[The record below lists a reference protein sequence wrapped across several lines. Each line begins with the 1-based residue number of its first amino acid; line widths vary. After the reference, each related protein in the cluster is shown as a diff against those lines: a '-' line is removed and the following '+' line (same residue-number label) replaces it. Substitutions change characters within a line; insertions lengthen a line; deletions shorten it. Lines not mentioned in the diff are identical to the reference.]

1 VTPEAVVLRAG
12 AAALVAFPTGLL
24 LIPVMIALARR
35 LNFVAAPRKDRWG
48 SRPTAL
54 MGGVAIYA
62 AASLAVF
69 AAVPDFR
76 PLAGLYLA
84 GTAMFVVGL
93 IDDIFT
99 LGPHYKLLA
108 QVVAACILVA
118 FGVHFAFAGHP
129 LFSIA
134 LTLLFVVGITNAIN
148 LLDNMDGLAAGVSAI
163 AAIVIAAG
171 AFQTGN
177 APGAVGA
184 SAIAGAA
191 LAFLAFNFHPAKVF
205 MGDCG
210 SMFLG
215 LALAVLAIQTSAS
228 TSTNLAGAVLFP
240 CMALAIP
247 IFDTCFVTVMRRAH
261 GRAISQ
267 GGCDH
272 SSHRLVKLGLSEP
285 QAVVLLYGATLLVG
299 LMGIAAMR
307 YDAPY
312 LMAAGVLAAAWMLV
326 LGKFLAQAE
335 VYAAESSGTGHAGG
349 GQTPV
354 VLFAGRM
361 YKKQTATALI
371 DMLLAFA
378 ASIITGLI
386 CFRGGAG
393 EVEFSAGI
401 PWMVAISAGTLA
413 AAGVY
418 RGVWRHL
425 MPVQAIRIAAG
436 SAAAGTGSA
445 AVTLLMGN
453 PPAAAASCGAVYGLL
468 LIGLLIGTRGMYL
481 AMNRVLRK
489 RPTGRW
495 LIVAPNNL
503 PSEEVLGLVRDSGR
517 SEPPSGI
524 VTLGVAPWSEIAG
537 IANLGPLEALERIVA
552 DLDPAAILVAGRET
566 PARVAETCR
575 MRGMDCHVADLAGG
589 HH

>member
-1 VTPEAVVLRAG
+1 MSLAVGLVLTPLVI
-12 AAALVAFPTGLL
+12 AAARGTGLVAK
-24 LIPVMIALARR
+24 
-35 LNFVAAPRKDRWG
+35 PRADRWS

-54 MGGVAIYA
+54 MGGIAIFAASAASVGVMMPANQWLLAAGA
-62 AASLAVF
+62 AAALIFLIGVLDD
-69 AAVPDFR
+69 VRTLR
-76 PLAGLYLA
+76 PQ
-84 GTAMFVVGL
+84 
-93 IDDIFT
+93 
-99 LGPHYKLLA
+99 YKLLA
-108 QVVAACILVA
+108 QVASACVLIAGGIQFGHGAAGWV
-118 FGVHFAFAGHP
+118 
-129 LFSIA
+129 
-134 LTLLFVVGITNAIN
+134 LTVLFVAGITNAIN

-163 AAIVIAAG
+163 AAMVIAAG
-171 AFQTGN
+171 AYQTGN
-177 APGAVGA
+177 ASAAVGA
-184 SAIAGAA
+184 AAIAGASI
-191 LAFLAFNFHPAKVF
+191 AFLTYNFHPAKVF

-215 LALAVLAIQTSAS
+215 LSLAVLAIVTSAS

-247 IFDTCFVTVMRRAH
+247 IFDTCFVTVMRKAH

-335 VYAAESSGTGHAGG
+335 VYAAEGGSSGDAPAG
-349 GQTPV
+349 QAPV

-386 CFRGGAG
+386 CFRGSTWAA
-393 EVEFSAGI
+393 EFSAGL
-401 PWMVAISAGTLA
+401 PWMVAVSAGTLA
-413 AAGVY
+413 TAGVY

-425 MPVQAIRIAAG
+425 MPLQALRIAAG
-436 SAAAGTGSA
+436 SAAAGTGAA
-445 AVTLLMGN
+445 AVAWLMGN
-453 PPAAAASCGAVYGLL
+453 TAAVAARCGVVYALL
-468 LIGLLIGTRGMYL
+468 LLVLLVGTRSMYL
-481 AMNRVLRK
+481 AMNRVLRR
-489 RPTGRW
+489 RPAGRW
-495 LIVAPNNL
+495 LIVAPPNL
-503 PSEEVLGLVRDSGR
+503 PSDKVLGLVRASGR

-524 VTLGVAPWSEIAG
+524 VTLGDAPWSEIAG

-552 DLDPAAILVAGRET
+552 DMDPAAILVAGRET

-575 MRGMDCHVADLAGG
+575 RRGLDCQVTDFAGG
-589 HH
+589 QS